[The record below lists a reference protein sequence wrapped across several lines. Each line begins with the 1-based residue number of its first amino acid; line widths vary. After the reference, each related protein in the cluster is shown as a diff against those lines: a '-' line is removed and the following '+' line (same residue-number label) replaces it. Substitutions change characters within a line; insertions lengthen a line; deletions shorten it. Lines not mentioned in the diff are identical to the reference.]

1 MNCLNFLV
9 LFVQTQLEIDKAILQ
24 DPTVYEYDAVYD
36 NIQAEK
42 IKSDVKE
49 KNKQDRKVRILF
61 CLVLVY
67 VTISEAF
74 ITIRGRTI

>member
-9 LFVQTQLEIDKAILQ
+9 LFVQTQLEIDKANLQ

>member
-9 LFVQTQLEIDKAILQ
+9 PFVQTQLEIDKAILQ